1 MIPQALACINTEAFS
16 HNLKQVRI
24 VAPDAKLLAVV
35 KADAYGHSIQ
45 IIADALEPA
54 DACAVGTIEEADQL
68 NLINTSLPIVI
79 LQGVEDHETLQRCIE
94 YQYGIVIHSEYQVR
108 LLENVKTDKK
118 INCWLKMDTGMHRLG
133 FPAEDLQQIQQRLA
147 AIDCVGS
154 ITLMSHLA
162 CADEPQHA
170 ENKQQLEAFDGMA
183 SGFEGEQSLCNS
195 AGLIEFK
202 QAQYDWVRPGI
213 MLYGISPVQ
222 AKTAAALNLRPVM
235 TLKSRLI
242 AINHC
247 RKGDKVGYGASWEC
261 PQDMS
266 IGVVGFGYGDGY
278 PRHVSSGTPVLI
290 NGKQLPIVGHVS
302 MDLITVDL
310 RTMSDVKVG
319 DEVILWG
326 DGLPIEIIAN
336 AADTIAYE
344 LVCRLTSRVVYEA
357 VN

>member
-1 MIPQALACINTEAFS
+1 
-16 HNLKQVRI
+16 
-24 VAPDAKLLAVV
+24 
-35 KADAYGHSIQ
+35 
-45 IIADALEPA
+45 
-54 DACAVGTIEEADQL
+54 
-68 NLINTSLPIVI
+68 
-79 LQGVEDHETLQRCIE
+79 
-94 YQYGIVIHSEYQVR
+94 
-108 LLENVKTDKK
+108 
-118 INCWLKMDTGMHRLG
+118 
-133 FPAEDLQQIQQRLA
+133 
-147 AIDCVGS
+147 
-154 ITLMSHLA
+154 
-162 CADEPQHA
+162 
-170 ENKQQLEAFDGMA
+170 
-183 SGFEGEQSLCNS
+183 
-195 AGLIEFK
+195 
-202 QAQYDWVRPGI
+202 
-213 MLYGISPVQ
+213 
-222 AKTAAALNLRPVM
+222 M